1 MMTPK
6 ARAAREWAIRCSL
19 ASGHGHLPSSF
30 SVIELLL
37 AKGYEPTGLGPD
49 EFMAL
54 IRRQFVSGGN
64 LVKVSGAQVE

>member
-1 MMTPK
+1 MAPARTPRPLVDRMH
-6 ARAAREWAIRCSL
+6 ADIRKL
-19 ASGHGHLPSSF
+19 LDDPEF
-30 SVIELLL
+30 RDKELL